1 LGLLKTEGNLMKKLL
16 LASTALV
23 ATAGMAAAEIT
34 FSGSARFGVQYT
46 AGADAVA
53 AGGTDAEVAAAK
65 TAKTGADKDL
75 KDFSKVLADALKA
88 GTATQ
93 KMQDNVAAA
102 TTAAATEAATL
113 DALDGTAATSSDT
126 VIHNRFTLNID
137 GKTTI
142 DSGAEL
148 FARVRIRGGS
158 SAGEGDA
165 TSASGVSAPRVG
177 MTTGG
182 VTVAV
187 GNILG
192 ALESTPGLY
201 DGAVGLT
208 GLGWG
213 NLPVNGSAAGTFF
226 WDSFSSGGG
235 GVNGVEVIYSAGDM
249 GIHVSH
255 SEVSDETSAHIS
267 YAFGDWTAAL
277 AVLDAGDGD
286 EATMVTL
293 GGSIGGANVGLKY
306 ADTDSATAS
315 SDATTVWASF
325 DVASGTTVTGYFTS
339 VDNGAND
346 DSYGLGF
353 SHSLGGA
360 TLKGGVASINDSTR
374 ADLGV
379 SFSF

>member
-1 LGLLKTEGNLMKKLL
+1 MKKLL

-34 FSGSARFGVQYT
+34 FSGSARFGVTYNEGTGAAIVDTATLQDDVDAAELDIVTAAT
-46 AGADAVA
+46 AGELATGLSDLEDAEEALADAVEDNA
-53 AGGTDAEVAAAK
+53 ASA
-65 TAKTGADKDL
+65 
-75 KDFSKVLADALKA
+75 
-88 GTATQ
+88 
-93 KMQDNVAAA
+93 
-102 TTAAATEAATL
+102 
-113 DALDGTAATSSDT
+113 SDT
-126 VIHNRFTLNID
+126 AIHNRFTLNID

-148 FARVRIRGGS
+148 FARVRIRGES
-158 SAGEGDA
+158 SAGEGDT

-182 VTVAV
+182 LTLAV
-187 GNILG
+187 GNITG

-201 DGAVGLT
+201 SGAVGLT

-226 WDSFSSGGG
+226 WDSFSSSGG

-255 SEVSDETSAHIS
+255 SEVSDQTSAHIS

-277 AVLDAGDGD
+277 AVLDDGDG
-286 EATMVTL
+286 EEVTLVTL

-306 ADTDSATAS
+306 ADVDDGAAS

-339 VDNGAND
+339 VDNGTAD
-346 DSYGLGF
+346 DNYGLGF
-353 SHSLGGA
+353 THSLGGA
-360 TLKGGVASINDSTR
+360 TLAGGIASINDSSR

-379 SFSF
+379 RFNF

>member
-1 LGLLKTEGNLMKKLL
+1 MKKLL

-34 FSGSARFGVQYT
+34 FSGSARFGAIYT
-46 AGADAVA
+46 DGSAAVAATGSAAEVTAATTAVTTATTAATASAATVTANTADGSLVAADVTAAAADAVA
-53 AGGTDAEVAAAK
+53 QA
-65 TAKTGADKDL
+65 TA
-75 KDFSKVLADALKA
+75 
-88 GTATQ
+88 
-93 KMQDNVAAA
+93 
-102 TTAAATEAATL
+102 EAAL
-113 DALDGTAATSSDT
+113 DAINGTAATSSDT
-126 VIHNRFTLNID
+126 VVHNRFTLNID

-158 SAGEGDA
+158 SAGEGDT

-177 MTTGG
+177 VTTGG
-182 VTVAV
+182 VTLAV
-187 GNILG
+187 GNING

-201 DGAVGLT
+201 SGAVGLT

-213 NLPVNGSAAGTFF
+213 NLPVNGSAAGSWF
-226 WDSFSSGGG
+226 WDSFSSAGGG
-235 GVNGVEVIYSAGDM
+235 SNGVEVIYSAGDM
-249 GIHVSH
+249 GVHVSH
-255 SEVSDETSAHIS
+255 SESSDQTSAHIS

-277 AVLDAGDGD
+277 AVLDDGDGP
-286 EATMVTL
+286 EATLVTL

-306 ADTDSATAS
+306 ADVDDGAAS

-346 DSYGLGF
+346 DNYGLGF
-353 SHSLGGA
+353 THSLGGA
-360 TLKGGVASINDSTR
+360 TLAGGVASINDSTR

-379 SFSF
+379 RFSF

>member
-1 LGLLKTEGNLMKKLL
+1 MKKLL

-34 FSGSARFGVQYT
+34 FSGSARFGAIYT
-46 AGADAVA
+46 DGTAAVA
-53 AGGTDAEVAAAK
+53 ATGSAAEI
-65 TAKTGADKDL
+65 T
-75 KDFSKVLADALKA
+75 
-88 GTATQ
+88 
-93 KMQDNVAAA
+93 AA
-102 TTAAATEAATL
+102 TTAVTDATTAATAAAATVTANTADGSLAAADVTASIAAAVAQATAEAAL
-113 DALDGTAATSSDT
+113 DAVDGTAATSSDT
-126 VIHNRFTLNID
+126 VVHNRFTLNID

-148 FARVRIRGGS
+148 FARVRVRGGN
-158 SAGEGDA
+158 SAGEGDT

-177 MTTGG
+177 VTTGG
-182 VTVAV
+182 VTLAV
-187 GNILG
+187 GNING

-201 DGAVGLT
+201 SGAVGLT

-226 WDSFSSGGG
+226 WDSFSSSGGG
-235 GVNGVEVIYSAGDM
+235 SSGVEVIYSAGDM
-249 GIHVSH
+249 GVHVSH
-255 SEVSDETSAHIS
+255 SESSDQTSANIS

-277 AVLDAGDGD
+277 AVLDDGDGE
-286 EATMVTL
+286 EATLVTL

-306 ADTDSATAS
+306 ADVDDGAAS

-339 VDNGAND
+339 VDNGTND
-346 DSYGLGF
+346 DNYGLGF
-353 SHSLGGA
+353 THSLGGA
-360 TLKGGVASINDSTR
+360 TLAGGVASINDSTR

-379 SFSF
+379 RFSF

>member
-34 FSGSARFGVQYT
+34 FSGSARFGVTYNEGTGAAIATTT
-46 AGADAVA
+46 AEEAAVA
-53 AGGTDAEVAAAK
+53 AAQVAVFNAAVGTVA
-65 TAKTGADKDL
+65 DL
-75 KDFSKVLADALKA
+75 LEDLADAEEELA
-88 GTATQ
+88 DVVA
-93 KMQDNVAAA
+93 DNAASA
-102 TTAAATEAATL
+102 
-113 DALDGTAATSSDT
+113 SDT

-158 SAGEGDA
+158 SAGEDDTTA
-165 TSASGVSAPRVG
+165 ASGVSAPRVG

-182 VTVAV
+182 LTLAV
-187 GNILG
+187 GNING

-201 DGAVGLT
+201 SGAVGLT

-226 WDSFSSGGG
+226 WDSFSSSGG

-255 SEVSDETSAHIS
+255 SEVSDQTSAHIS

-277 AVLDAGDGD
+277 AVLDDGDG
-286 EATMVTL
+286 EEVTLVTL

-306 ADTDSATAS
+306 ADVDDGAAS

-339 VDNGAND
+339 VDNGTAD
-346 DSYGLGF
+346 DNYGLGF
-353 SHSLGGA
+353 THSLGGA
-360 TLKGGVASINDSTR
+360 TLAGGIASINDSSR

-379 SFSF
+379 RFNF

>member
-1 LGLLKTEGNLMKKLL
+1 MKKLL

-34 FSGSARFGVQYT
+34 FSGSARFGAVYT
-46 AGADAVA
+46 DGSAAVA
-53 AGGTDAEVAAAK
+53 AGGTTTEVADATADAK
-65 TAKTGADKDL
+65 TTADALTAAEKT
-75 KDFSKVLADALKA
+75 LADAVKA
-88 GTATQ
+88 GTAT
-93 KMQDNVAAA
+93 VAQADAVATAA
-102 TTAAATEAATL
+102 TAAASDASTL
-113 DALDGTAATSSDT
+113 DAIDGTAGTSSDT
-126 VIHNRFTLNID
+126 VVHNRFTLNID

-158 SAGEGDA
+158 SAGEGDT

-177 MTTGG
+177 VTTGG
-182 VTVAV
+182 VTLAV
-187 GNILG
+187 GNING

-201 DGAVGLT
+201 SGAVGLT

-213 NLPVNGSAAGTFF
+213 NLPVNGSAAGSWF
-226 WDSFSSGGG
+226 WDSFSSAGGG
-235 GVNGVEVIYSAGDM
+235 SNGVEVIYSAGDM
-249 GIHVSH
+249 GVHVSH
-255 SEVSDETSAHIS
+255 SESSDQTSAHIS

-277 AVLDAGDGD
+277 AVLDDGDGP
-286 EATMVTL
+286 EATLVTL

-306 ADTDSATAS
+306 ADVDDGAAS

-346 DSYGLGF
+346 DNYGLGF
-353 SHSLGGA
+353 THSLGGA
-360 TLKGGVASINDSTR
+360 TLAGGVASINDSTR

-379 SFSF
+379 RFSF

>member
-1 LGLLKTEGNLMKKLL
+1 MKKLL

-34 FSGSARFGVQYT
+34 FSGSARFGAIYT
-46 AGADAVA
+46 DGTAAVA
-53 AGGTDAEVAAAK
+53 ATGTAAEIATRTADVAADKATAKASAKVVTDKTKLGTVTEAEIAQAATDA
-65 TAKTGADKDL
+65 
-75 KDFSKVLADALKA
+75 LAQASA
-88 GTATQ
+88 
-93 KMQDNVAAA
+93 
-102 TTAAATEAATL
+102 EAAL
-113 DALDGTAATSSDT
+113 DAIDGTAATSSDT
-126 VIHNRFTLNID
+126 VVHNRFTLNID

-148 FARVRIRGGS
+148 FARVRVRGGN
-158 SAGEGDA
+158 SAGEGDT

-177 MTTGG
+177 VTTGG
-182 VTVAV
+182 VTLAV
-187 GNILG
+187 GNING

-201 DGAVGLT
+201 SGAVGLT

-226 WDSFSSGGG
+226 WDSFSSSGG

-249 GIHVSH
+249 GVHVSH
-255 SEVSDETSAHIS
+255 SEVSDQTSAHIS
-267 YAFGDWTAAL
+267 YAFGDWTVALAAL
-277 AVLDAGDGD
+277 DDGDGE
-286 EATMVTL
+286 EATLVTL

-306 ADTDSATAS
+306 ADTESATAS

-339 VDNGAND
+339 VDNGTND

-353 SHSLGGA
+353 THSLGGA
-360 TLKGGVASINDSTR
+360 TLAGGVASINDSTR

-379 SFSF
+379 RFSF

>member
-1 LGLLKTEGNLMKKLL
+1 MKKLL

-53 AGGTDAEVAAAK
+53 AGGTTAAIDAATTAAK
-65 TAKTGADKDL
+65 GSAKDL
-75 KDFSKVLADALKA
+75 KDAEKALADAVKA
-88 GTATQ
+88 GTATV
-93 KMQDNVAAA
+93 QDAKDVATAA
-102 TTAAATEAATL
+102 TAAAAAASVL

-148 FARVRIRGGS
+148 FARVRIRGAS

-187 GNILG
+187 GNIVG
-192 ALESTPGLY
+192 ALENTPGLY

-226 WDSFSSGGG
+226 WDSFSSNGGG
-235 GVNGVEVIYSAGDM
+235 SNGVEVTYSAGDM

-255 SEVSDETSAHIS
+255 SEVSDQTSAHIS

-277 AVLDAGDGD
+277 AVLDDGDGE
-286 EATMVTL
+286 EATLVTL

-306 ADTDSATAS
+306 ADTESATAS

-339 VDNGAND
+339 VDHSTND

-360 TLKGGVASINDSTR
+360 VLKGGVASINDNTR

>member
-46 AGADAVA
+46 AGTDAVTVSDGWADANDAVIAAKADLADAVDQDEVDTA
-53 AGGTDAEVAAAK
+53 TDALEDAEEA
-65 TAKTGADKDL
+65 
-75 KDFSKVLADALKA
+75 LADE
-88 GTATQ
+88 
-93 KMQDNVAAA
+93 
-102 TTAAATEAATL
+102 TAAA
-113 DALDGTAATSSDT
+113 AATSSDT

-148 FARVRIRGGS
+148 FARVRIRGGN

-226 WDSFSSGGG
+226 WDSFSSSGG
-235 GVNGVEVIYSAGDM
+235 GVNGVEVMYSAGDM